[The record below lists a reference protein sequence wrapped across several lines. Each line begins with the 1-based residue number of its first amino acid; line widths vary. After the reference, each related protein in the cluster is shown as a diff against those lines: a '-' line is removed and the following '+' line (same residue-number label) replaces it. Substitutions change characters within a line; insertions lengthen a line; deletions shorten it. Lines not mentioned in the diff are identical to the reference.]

1 MTWLYYSLGAA
12 LCYAS
17 LNILSRT
24 VSVDSKNP
32 RALSLA
38 FNLAS
43 IFMAVILFLL
53 TRAYKRIIFPSQ
65 TEAWVYLLIAGIFL
79 LKEKSNL
86 FRKIF
91 AGIITVIG
99 VFLLR

>member
-17 LNILSRT
+17 LNILSRI

-38 FNLAS
+38 FNLVS

-53 TRAYKRIIFPSQ
+53 TGAYKRIIFPSQ
-65 TEAWVYLLIAGIFL
+65 TEVWVYLLIAAFFY
-79 LKEKSNL
+79 LKKKITYLEKFSREQL
-86 FRKIF
+86 QLSVCFC
-91 AGIITVIG
+91 
-99 VFLLR
+99 